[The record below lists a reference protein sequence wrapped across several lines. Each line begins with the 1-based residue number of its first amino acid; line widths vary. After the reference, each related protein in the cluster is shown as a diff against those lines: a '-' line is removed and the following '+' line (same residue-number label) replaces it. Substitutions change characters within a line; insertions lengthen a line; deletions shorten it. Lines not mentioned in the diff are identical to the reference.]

1 MPLLPCSHVINKEVA
16 AINPGRKGT
25 KVAAYYVLNVPAGEE
40 RQVYLRLTDEKS
52 QPTGDP
58 FGLKFQEVFQ
68 SRIEEADDFYNNIM
82 PTGLG
87 PKQQLVSRQAY
98 AGKENVVV
106 SYLASRAMG
115 YKI

>member
-1 MPLLPCSHVINKEVA
+1 MA
-16 AINPGRKGT
+16 ASNPGRKGT

-68 SRIEEADDFYNNIM
+68 SRLEEADDFYDKII
-82 PTGLG
+82 PSDLG
-87 PKQQLVSRQAY
+87 PQQKLVDRQAY
-98 AGKENVVV
+98 AGKGSIVIWHPG
-106 SYLASRAMG
+106 LLRATFLCFL
-115 YKI
+115 YFI